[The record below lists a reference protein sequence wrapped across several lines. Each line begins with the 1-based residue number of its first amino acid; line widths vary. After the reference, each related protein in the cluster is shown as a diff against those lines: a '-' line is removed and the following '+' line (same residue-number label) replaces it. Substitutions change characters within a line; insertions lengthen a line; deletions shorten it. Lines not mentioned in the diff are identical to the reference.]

1 MNINLYCFDR
11 WRVGELFSS
20 ILPGIPLMRN
30 CIKLL
35 ILATMLP
42 SPGDTDEYGFDA
54 GKDAFVSENYAA
66 AVAIWRE
73 KASAG
78 DADAQLA
85 MGLVCRRWVGVPKTA
100 AKTVKCLG
108 LAATQE
114 LLQAQSVLRQMFEIG
129 DGVSPNDK
137 KALDLYRRAAKQ
149 GEAIA
154 QWRRGNL
161 YAAT

>member
-1 MNINLYCFDR
+1 
-11 WRVGELFSS
+11 
-20 ILPGIPLMRN
+20 MRN
-30 CIKLL
+30 WIKLL

-100 AKTVKCLG
+100 AKTVKWLG
-108 LAATQE
+108 LAATQGLAHAAYYCE
-114 LLQAQSVLRQMFEIG
+114 AAARQRLAVAQLYIAVIYGDSLGVPRNEVQAAAWFR
-129 DGVSPNDK
+129 
-137 KALDLYRRAAKQ
+137 KAADQ
-149 GEAIA
+149 GHV
-154 QWRRGNL
+154 
-161 YAAT
+161 AT